1 MTKKWIPFV
10 LAGLCLGALTFMTS
24 CGDTKPKTEGAD
36 FDKLVDDFVYGSL
49 ALSPV
54 GATGT
59 GYHSHNGVSMD
70 EALDD
75 FSPAG
80 IDAGRKF
87 FTEFDKRLA
96 ALDQASLD
104 KEQKADVGVIRNA
117 IAFNM
122 LDLPLPRHQSGRDK
136 PRPLRCPKSKVN

>member
-1 MTKKWIPFV
+1 MTNKWIPFV
-10 LAGLCLGALTFMTS
+10 LAGLCMSCADTS
-24 CGDTKPKTEGAD
+24 KPKAEGAD

-54 GATGT
+54 NATGA

-75 FSPAG
+75 LSPAG
-80 IDAGRKF
+80 IDMGRKF

-117 IAFNM
+117 IAFNL
-122 LDLPLPRHQSGRDK
+122 LDLDTIQTYKH
-136 PRPLRCPKSKVN
+136 N